1 MEPARYETTEDVI
14 HDLFGSDLSFSD
26 ESMSDEN
33 ELEDAST
40 SNIRSN
46 APNNPLSTYD
56 HHSSFDSQ
64 LNASENGNNNLEN
77 ESEHGPISGPMVYK
91 YALMTCDKSRKYI
104 THKTSKKVRC
114 PARLNAIKQDD
125 GSWIVSKVVS
135 EHNHEIDPSYS
146 ILMPAHRRIPV
157 HMRRQLEANNIAS
170 IRPCKNVRLCEVQ
183 SSGPMNLG
191 CSPKDCRNFIDHRR
205 RLRLGEGDT
214 EAIHR
219 MFARIQQKDRDF
231 FHLIDIDDQGGY
243 PHVTNEYKKFQEF
256 ERYFQECADVAMDD
270 VSKMEFIKRKCIE
283 MKSELLNWNPEME
296 ANMSVP
302 MDTTSVDVGGIPVL
316 DPRIMNSRERLG
328 NNRYLSSRETNT
340 RGRGTTSSRGRG
352 GGASSSTRGRP
363 RGSGVPRSGRGR
375 GGRRVSSTVGESSL
389 QNNES
394 YVFTE
399 DLNDPIM
406 ETQESLAF

>member
-114 PARLNAIKQDD
+114 PA
-125 GSWIVSKVVS
+125 
-135 EHNHEIDPSYS
+135 
-146 ILMPAHRRIPV
+146 RRIPV

-316 DPRIMNSRERLG
+316 DPRIMNSRGRPR